1 MNRLLI
7 ATLLATT
14 MGVSLPLSAQPA
26 TPDKTLQA
34 QTAPDISAFDKH
46 FAAAQARMAQMQG
59 LMVRLNATKDPQ
71 ERRHLLQEHWALMQS
86 GMASMHGL
94 WGPGMMG
101 GRGWMRGPGMMA
113 GPGAMGGPA
122 AMGGPGGP
130 GLPGVPGWGR
140 MHRYYSDLTPEQM
153 KQRQYMTDE
162 YLGLQQQM
170 MEQMLQ
176 RQQWMWQPAA
186 STPSK

>member
-1 MNRLLI
+1 MKRLLI
-7 ATLLATT
+7 ATLLTTT

-26 TPDKTLQA
+26 APDKSIQA
-34 QTAPDISAFDKH
+34 QSAPDINAFDKH
-46 FAAAQARMAQMQG
+46 FAAAQARMAQMQE
-59 LMVRLNATKDPQ
+59 LMARLNAAKDPQ
-71 ERRHLLQEHWALMQS
+71 ERQQLLQEHWALMQS

-94 WGPGMMG
+94 WVQGMMG

-130 GLPGVPGWGR
+130 GWGR
-140 MHRYYSDLTPEQM
+140 MHRYYSGLTPEQM
-153 KQRQYMTDE
+153 QQRQYMTDE

-186 STPSK
+186 PTPSK